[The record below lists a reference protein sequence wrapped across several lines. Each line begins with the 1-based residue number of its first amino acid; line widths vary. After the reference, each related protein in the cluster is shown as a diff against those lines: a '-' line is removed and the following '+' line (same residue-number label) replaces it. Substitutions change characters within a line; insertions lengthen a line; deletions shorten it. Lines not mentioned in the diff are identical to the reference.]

1 VHTTLARSARIRR
14 RPAMNHI
21 WVARR
26 RPPALLRRDVG
37 QNAAAVDC
45 DRAPHGI
52 AAVHRGSSTA
62 AFLHGRSRLLF
73 ERAVCACTTHAPWAA
88 AGVGA
93 LPM

>member
-1 VHTTLARSARIRR
+1 MAARARARRGAADR
-14 RPAMNHI
+14 RPYEA
-21 WVARR
+21 A
-26 RPPALLRRDVG
+26 PALLRRDVG

-73 ERAVCACTTHAPWAA
+73 ERAVCARTTHAPWAA